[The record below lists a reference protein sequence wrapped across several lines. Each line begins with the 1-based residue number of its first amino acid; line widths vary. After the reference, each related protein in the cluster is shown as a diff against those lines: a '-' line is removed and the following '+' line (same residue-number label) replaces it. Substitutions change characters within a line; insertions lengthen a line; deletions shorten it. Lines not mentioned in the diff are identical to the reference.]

1 MSIIYGNS
9 TFGSLFNAIYG
20 DPTTVNT
27 IEPYEN
33 QKTFPVVMLSDN
45 YVDPEKASTV
55 VAYSGPNSN
64 ILTYAVFNDLNKD
77 KDVVKTIT
85 KYYYYKILDKWLYDD
100 FLPILAFVKMENG
113 KPKLISSM
121 AEFRI
126 ADLARE
132 PENVIE
138 SKIDYLSEIF
148 ITKDMV
154 RHVLKKFIN
163 KYNTRYSALNRQEHE
178 LKKYFFKYMKDK
190 LEEAV
195 EH

>member
-1 MSIIYGNS
+1 MSTIYGNS

-20 DPTTVNT
+20 PPSTLTTIDPN
-27 IEPYEN
+27 EN
-33 QKTFPVVMLSDN
+33 QKSFPVVLLSDN
-45 YVDPEKASTV
+45 YIDPEKASTV

-64 ILTYAVFNDLNKD
+64 ILTYTVFNDLNRD

-113 KPKLISSM
+113 KPKLISNM

-126 ADLARE
+126 ADLAKE
-132 PENVIE
+132 SDSVID

-148 ITKDMV
+148 VTKDMV
-154 RHVLKKFIN
+154 RHVLKKFTN
-163 KYNTRYSALNRQEHE
+163 KYNTRYSALNRYEHE
-178 LKKYFFKYMKDK
+178 LKKFFFKYMKDK
-190 LEEAV
+190 LEDAV
-195 EH
+195 GN

>member
-20 DPTTVNT
+20 SSLTTPTV
-27 IEPYEN
+27 EPYEN
-33 QKTFPVVMLSDN
+33 QKTFPVVLLSDN

-64 ILTYAVFNDLNKD
+64 ILTYSVFNDLNKD
-77 KDVVKTIT
+77 KEVVKTIT
-85 KYYYYKILDKWLYDD
+85 KYYYYKILDKWLYDE
-100 FLPILAFVKMENG
+100 FLPILAFVKMEND

-126 ADLARE
+126 GDLARE
-132 PENVIE
+132 SENVLE

-148 ITKDMV
+148 ITRDMV

-163 KYNTRYSALNRQEHE
+163 KHNTRYSALNRQEHE